1 MKKNLFAIALIG
13 AALFVSCGDS
23 NKTGL
28 RKGSL
33 SSDFDSLSYAI
44 GVNISSGVS
53 QQMANVPFNYSEIN
67 KGIEEG
73 ALGEPTMTHEEAIKV
88 MRDYFM
94 TKRGPRA
101 EKIAQRNAADSTI
114 TPVVADSE
122 MFITE
127 EERDSVSYAFGIDIA
142 NNITNSKLPLQ
153 VVWLTKAMQD
163 TREGNEELN
172 NETASSYLQY
182 YFMTKLPADNKKASE
197 EFLAEAEKKAG
208 VKKTESGILYEIT
221 REGDATVIAT
231 DSRDVV
237 VVNYKGTTRT
247 GEEFDSSYERGE
259 VFTTPLNRVIQGWT
273 EGMKLVGK
281 GGAITLWIPA
291 ELAYGE
297 RAQGPIGANE
307 ALRFDVEVIDV
318 KPFVETATEAA
329 AK

>member
-1 MKKNLFAIALIG
+1 MKKNLFAIALMG
-13 AALFVSCGDS
+13 AALFVSCGDN

-28 RKGSL
+28 RMGSL

-44 GVNISSGVS
+44 GVNISTGTG
-53 QQMANVPFNYSEIN
+53 QQMADIPFNYTKIN
-67 KGIEEG
+67 EGIEAG
-73 ALGEPTMTHEEAIKV
+73 ALGEPTMTHEEAIKI

-114 TPVVADSE
+114 TPVAADSE

-127 EERDSVSYAFGIDIA
+127 EERDSVSYAFGVDIA
-142 NNITNSKLPLQ
+142 NNITSSKLPLQ
-153 VVWLTKAMQD
+153 IVWLTKAMQD
-163 TREGNEELN
+163 TRDGNEELKN
-172 NETASSYLQY
+172 DAATAYLQY
-182 YFMTKLPADNKKASE
+182 YFMTKLPADNKIASE
-197 EFLAEAEKKAG
+197 AFLAEAEKKSG

-221 REGDATVIAT
+221 REGDATIIAT
-231 DSRDVV
+231 DSRDTV

-259 VFTTPLNRVIQGWT
+259 PTEFPLNRVIQGWT
-273 EGMKLVGK
+273 EGLKLVGK
-281 GGAITLWIPA
+281 GGAITLWIPS

-307 ALRFDVEVIDV
+307 ALRFEIEVIDV